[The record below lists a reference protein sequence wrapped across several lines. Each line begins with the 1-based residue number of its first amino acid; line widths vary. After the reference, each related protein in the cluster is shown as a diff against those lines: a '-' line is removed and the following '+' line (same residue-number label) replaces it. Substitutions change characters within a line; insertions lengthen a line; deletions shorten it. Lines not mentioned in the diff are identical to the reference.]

1 MFLRGD
7 RHGDC
12 SRPSKPRCCGTE
24 DSFMTSKSKAGGS
37 LGPGTGIGNAA
48 GSSGSAAATREPTQA
63 ATGQR
68 RSNERGASTRSKK
81 NPGKRPR
88 QGGSS
93 A

>member
-1 MFLRGD
+1 
-7 RHGDC
+7 
-12 SRPSKPRCCGTE
+12 
-24 DSFMTSKSKAGGS
+24 MTTKSKAGGS

-48 GSSGSAAATREPTQA
+48 GSSGSAAAAYEPTQA

-68 RSNERGASTRSKK
+68 RSKERGASTQSKK